1 MPLSP
6 GQKLGPYEVIESLGA
21 GGMGEVWKAR
31 DTRLDRMVAIK
42 AMPADRIAD
51 PDRRRRFLQ
60 EARTASALSHPN
72 IVTIFDLLEEDS
84 VQYIVMEHVA
94 GRTLDEL
101 IPNGGMRPALALR
114 VAVSI
119 ADALAAAHRLGIVH
133 RDLKP
138 SNVMV
143 AEEGQVKVLD
153 FGLAKFLRAESEL
166 TATVTALAGYTMA
179 GTVVGTAAY
188 MSPEQAEGKPVDARS
203 DIFSFGAMLYE
214 MLTGRRPFRGDTPV
228 SIMASVLRAEPE
240 ALPSPIPA
248 ELERIVMRCLRK
260 DPGRRFQHTVELE
273 LALEDAADPARSSAV
288 STSANAQPSLIV
300 LPFTNLSP
308 DKDNDYFADGLTE
321 EILSA
326 LSAVSGL
333 RIIARTSTFA
343 ARERELSLAQITEQM
358 KVTHALEGSIRRSGN
373 RIRVTTK
380 LFTTSDQ
387 TQLWSDRFDRE
398 LRDIF
403 EVQDEIARA
412 VVESLKGR
420 LVSDPEEKLAG
431 KPTSNVE
438 AYNLLLRARH
448 DMLKLDTRNVDKAE
462 TLLRQAVALDP
473 KCVDGHAMIASRLW
487 TAAVMG
493 MVPPRPALMEAADA
507 LRRALAVNPA
517 HPVALTLSGAVA
529 GTLHWNWQEKRR
541 LTAEGYR
548 LAPYEPDVA
557 LHYAY
562 ENARFYGRYD
572 EGIAVLEQVAIRDP
586 LCGNWPAFQAAL
598 AFHARDFVAA
608 ERYARAA
615 IDIDTRQ
622 LLAHWILCSIFAL
635 TSRPEQALEA
645 GAEAV
650 RLSGGNDW
658 VEGTYSTALACA
670 GRRDDAIAIRDRL
683 REAARTR
690 YVSGLALCTACI
702 GAGDLEGALDE
713 AERVIEERS
722 PSIFWLVDDP
732 QLDPLRPLPRFRA
745 ALARAGLP
753 VRYQ

>member
-1 MPLSP
+1 MPLCP
-6 GQKLGPYEVIESLGA
+6 GQKLGPYEVLQSLGA

-31 DTRLDRMVAIK
+31 DTRLDRTVAIK
-42 AMPADRIAD
+42 AMPADRTAD

-72 IVTIFDLLEEDS
+72 IVTIYDLLEHDG
-84 VQYIVMEHVA
+84 VQHIVMEHVA
-94 GRTLDEL
+94 GRALDEL
-101 IPNGGMRPALALR
+101 IPNGGMRAPEALR
-114 VAVSI
+114 LAVPI

-143 AEEGQVKVLD
+143 TEGGQVKVLD
-153 FGLAKFLRAESEL
+153 FGLAKFLRSGSEL
-166 TATVTALAGYTMA
+166 TATVTALAEHTMA

-214 MLTGRRPFRGDTPV
+214 MLTGRRAFRGDTPV
-228 SIMASVLRAEPE
+228 STMASVLRAEPD
-240 ALPSPIPA
+240 ALPAAIPPD
-248 ELERIVMRCLRK
+248 LERIVMRCLRK
-260 DPGRRFQHTVELE
+260 EPGRRYQQSVELK
-273 LALEDAADPARSSAV
+273 LALEDAADPARSGTVSAV
-288 STSANAQPSLIV
+288 KAQPSLIV
-300 LPFTNLSP
+300 LPFSNLSP
-308 DKDNDYFADGLTE
+308 DRDNDYFADGLTE

-403 EVQDEIARA
+403 DVQDEIARA
-412 VVESLKGR
+412 VVDSLKVR
-420 LVSDPEEKLAG
+420 LVTAPDEKLVD
-431 KPTSNVE
+431 KPTSNIE

-448 DMLKLDTRNVDKAE
+448 DMLKLDTRNVHKAE
-462 TLLRQAVALDP
+462 ELLRQAVALDP
-473 KCVDGHAMIASRLW
+473 KCVDAYALIASRLW

-493 MVPPRPALMEAADA
+493 LVPPCPALTEAADA
-507 LRRALAVNPA
+507 TRRALAVNPA
-517 HPVALTLSGAVA
+517 HPLALAISGGVV
-529 GTLHWNWQEKRR
+529 GTLDWNWPETRR

-548 LAPYEPDVA
+548 LAPYDADVA

-572 EGIAVLEQVAIRDP
+572 EGIAALDRVAVRDP
-586 LCGNWPAFQAAL
+586 LCGNWPAFQCAL
-598 AFHARDFVAA
+598 AFHARDFAAA
-608 ERYARAA
+608 ERFARAA
-615 IDIDTRQ
+615 LDIDTRQ
-622 LLAHWILCSIFAL
+622 LLAHWILCGMCAL
-635 TSRPEQALEA
+635 TGRPDQALES

-658 VEGTYSTALACA
+658 VEGTYSLALASA
-670 GRRDDAIAIRDRL
+670 GRRDAAVAIRDRL
-683 REAARTR
+683 REASRTR
-690 YVSGLALCTACI
+690 YVSGLALCTACV

-713 AERVIEERS
+713 ADRVVEERS
-722 PSIFWLVDDP
+722 PNVFWLIDDP
-732 QLDPLRPLPRFRA
+732 HLDALRPLPRFA
-745 ALARAGLP
+745 ALLARAGLP
-753 VRYQ
+753 TRYQ

>member
-1 MPLSP
+1 
-6 GQKLGPYEVIESLGA
+6 
-21 GGMGEVWKAR
+21 MGEVWKAR
-31 DTRLDRMVAIK
+31 DTRLDRTVAIK

-72 IVTIFDLLEEDS
+72 IVTIYDLLEQDG
-84 VQYIVMEHVA
+84 VQHIVMEHVA

-101 IPNGGMRPALALR
+101 IPNGGMRPQQALR
-114 VAVSI
+114 IAVPI

-143 AEEGQVKVLD
+143 AEGGQVKVLD
-153 FGLAKFLRAESEL
+153 FGLAKFLRTATEL
-166 TATVTALAGYTMA
+166 TATVTALAGHTMA

-214 MLTGRRPFRGDTPV
+214 MLTGRRAFQGDSPV
-228 SIMASVLRAEPE
+228 STMASVLRAEPE
-240 ALPSPIPA
+240 ALPAAIAP

-260 DPGRRFQHTVELE
+260 APERRYQQSVELK
-273 LALEDAADPARSSAV
+273 LALEDAADPVRGSAT
-288 STSANAQPSLIV
+288 STAVKAQPSLIV

-321 EILSA
+321 EILNA

-358 KVTHALEGSIRRSGN
+358 KVTHALEGSIRRSGT

-412 VVESLKGR
+412 VVDSLKGR
-420 LVSDPEEKLAG
+420 LVSAPEERLVE

-448 DMLKLDTRNVDKAE
+448 DMLKLDTRNVHKAE
-462 TLLRQAVALDP
+462 DLLRQAVALDP
-473 KCVDGHAMIASRLW
+473 KCVDGHALIASRLW

-493 MVPPRPALMEAADA
+493 LVPPRPALTEARESI
-507 LRRALAVNPA
+507 RRALAVNPA
-517 HPVALTLSGAVA
+517 HPVALTLSGGIA
-529 GTLHWNWQEKRR
+529 GALDWNWPEERR

-548 LAPYEPDVA
+548 LAPYDPDVA

-562 ENARFYGRYD
+562 ENARLDGRCD
-572 EGIAVLEQVAIRDP
+572 EGIAALERVAVRDP
-586 LCGNWPAFQAAL
+586 LSGNWPAFQCAL
-598 AFHARDFVAA
+598 AFHSRDFVAA
-608 ERYARAA
+608 ERFARTAL
-615 IDIDTRQ
+615 DIDTSQ
-622 LLAHWILCSIFAL
+622 LLAHWILCSTYAL
-635 TSRPEQALEA
+635 TGRPDQAIES

-650 RLSGGNDW
+650 RLSGGSDW
-658 VEGTYSTALACA
+658 VEGTYSIALASA
-670 GRRDDAIAIRDRL
+670 GRRDEALAIRDRL
-683 REAARTR
+683 RDASRTR
-690 YVSGLALCTACI
+690 YVSGLALCTACV
-702 GAGDLEGALDE
+702 GVGDLEGALVE
-713 AERVIEERS
+713 AERILEERS
-722 PSIFWLVDDP
+722 PSVFWLVDDP
-732 QLDPLRPLPRFRA
+732 QLDPLRPLPRFA
-745 ALARAGLP
+745 AFLARAGLP
-753 VRYQ
+753 NRCQ